1 MTCEIPQSQAQG
13 HELYLCNTPPMGP
26 TMPRIEP
33 TIMSTENKY
42 VHLKAEL
49 LLQSY
54 TRFVPHNPNLILT
67 YIATNFLPTYHI

>member
-1 MTCEIPQSQAQG
+1 
-13 HELYLCNTPPMGP
+13 MGP

-67 YIATNFLPTYHI
+67 YIATIFLPTYYI